1 MVGQG
6 PELRRDVMKFP
17 VNVEK
22 VVHFQ
27 LVLGPANI
35 TARPGSKRQK
45 LPLSSF
51 YSGVNHDTERF
62 SNLSKVIQLVSG
74 KTKMSPDSWF

>member
-6 PELRRDVMKFP
+6 PELRRAVMKFP
-17 VNVEK
+17 VNFEK
-22 VVHFQ
+22 GVQHFQ
-27 LVLGPANI
+27 LALGPANI

-51 YSGVNHDTERF
+51 YS
-62 SNLSKVIQLVSG
+62 
-74 KTKMSPDSWF
+74 